1 MKKLCLVLITVLYMS
16 GCANAKPT
24 PTHALTC
31 FLNEKEDTSTKDSSV
46 EYLYN
51 KDKTISATI
60 KEVTTPAQDMDM
72 RDQRQLMDQIRTKES
87 LFNTLQGVESVF
99 ALNEGILTL
108 EYSIDFIE
116 ASALELVDNALIPES
131 VIKDEVVDSEGVKTF
146 YETKGAGCTIAELEK
161 KK

>member
-1 MKKLCLVLITVLYMS
+1 MS

-31 FLNEKEDTSTKDSSV
+31 FLNEKEETSSKDSSV

-60 KEVTTPAQDMDM
+60 KEVTTPAQDMEM
-72 RDQRQLMDQIRTKES
+72 SDQRQLMDQIRTKES

-131 VIKDEVVDSEGVKTF
+131 VIKDEVVDSERIKTF
-146 YETKGAGCTIAELEK
+146 YETKGAGCTIEELEK